1 MLAGRGPWIRG
12 FGRQPVPSAPGW
24 EASADVVAAVG
35 DLLRNF
41 DAHGLTTIARLHALA
56 MTVRVEQAENYP
68 ELCSRLLTWAT
79 VSAAV
84 YPRRLLD
91 ELPGWEPL
99 KAVSGAAAVVAP
111 PELHVWATCLA
122 SALTHRG
129 RLSADDVR
137 AFTLL
142 YEDVMPRL
150 PGLINE
156 PVPAR
161 S

>member
-1 MLAGRGPWIRG
+1 MRRCASTAPRERAPGFQPRLGARGAEVAGRHRLE
-12 FGRQPVPSAPGW
+12 RHL
-24 EASADVVAAVG
+24 VG
-35 DLLRNF
+35 LLR
-41 DAHGLTTIARLHALA
+41 DVTLSCLAVEGAIDYPDVCARLL
-56 MTVRVEQAENYP
+56 
-68 ELCSRLLTWAT
+68 SWAT

-84 YPRRLLD
+84 CPRWLLD
-91 ELPGWEPL
+91 EHPGWEPL
-99 KAVSGAAAVVAP
+99 KAAFPAAAVVAP

-137 AFTLL
+137 TFTML
-142 YEDVMPRL
+142 YEDLMPRL
-150 PGLINE
+150 PGLIDE